1 MRHPTSKPSLLLLI
15 TKKRQWRVDT
25 LSSPKNVTTSRF
37 VLQENFVISKKYLL
51 CCIHNKKIYYNEI
64 ITCFFYKNTVAIWSI
79 KVNVH
84 VFVYECYEKKTNQ
97 YHHKTSYIFV
107 YFRLSYYYYTSFFFL
122 LLSIAKKQQDVYLFT
137 LIIISCIIKKYYN
150 YIMKLVISFFS
161 QRNFFFFVM
170 YKQPKQQI

>member
-107 YFRLSYYYYTSFFFL
+107 YFRLSYYYYTSFFL